1 MTVDRPDRSLRDDP
15 LIGQQ
20 LGDYTLQRV
29 LATGGIA
36 RVYEAEDIRLGRS
49 AAIKVLAPDKLE
61 HDASLKQRFEREARA
76 IAALEHPNI
85 MQIYQYGEHGDLYF
99 LAMKLIRG
107 RDLAQEIKTLRAGGL
122 LMPVERLLRVLAQVA
137 AALDHAHA
145 GGVIHR
151 DVKPSNIL
159 LDYED
164 RATLTDFGLV
174 MNPSIETTMGT
185 AFGTPRY
192 ISPEQALSSSRAVP
206 QSDIYSLGIILYEGL
221 TGETPFTGDTPMAIA
236 MNHVTQPPRPPRMLN
251 TGIPPVVETELL
263 RALDKEPAR
272 RHPSAGAFIEAIYLS
287 FGSEPGGRL
296 AKAPPATPNARRWW
310 LAGGAGLLLFVAL
323 ALLTRGG

>member
-1 MTVDRPDRSLRDDP
+1 MTVDRRERRLHDDP
-15 LIGQQ
+15 LVGQQ
-20 LGDYTLQRV
+20 LGDYTLLRV

-36 RVYEAEDIRLGRS
+36 RVYEAEDVRLGRP
-49 AAIKVLAPDKLE
+49 AAVKVLEPEKLE

-85 MQIYQYGEHGDLYF
+85 IHIYQYGEHGDIYF

-107 RDLAQEIKTLRAGGL
+107 RDLAQEIKTLRAAGQRL
-122 LMPVERLLRVLAQVA
+122 PVERLLGILAQVA

-145 GGVIHR
+145 RGVIHR

-164 RATLTDFGLV
+164 KATLTDFGLV
-174 MNPSIETTMGT
+174 MNLSIETTMGT

-192 ISPEQALSSSRAVP
+192 ISPEQAISSNRAVP
-206 QSDIYSLGIILYEGL
+206 QSDIYSLGVILYEGL

-236 MNHVTQPPRPPRMLN
+236 MNHVTQPPRPPRTLN
-251 TGIPPVVETELL
+251 PDIPPAVETELL

-272 RHPSAGAFIEAIYLS
+272 RHANASAFIAAIYQSFGIAPAGALVT
-287 FGSEPGGRL
+287 
-296 AKAPPATPNARRWW
+296 APPNTLPQRRWW
-310 LAGGAGLLLFVAL
+310 LAAGAALLLFVAL